1 MLALIASSV
10 SRSLGEVLGP
20 YGWIAVLSYAISA
33 AATPLVRAL
42 AWRVGIVDRPDGL
55 LKVHDRPIA
64 YLGGVA
70 VYLGWLAGMLT
81 AGWQG
86 LAGTTWVAGLSLA
99 GGMALA
105 VGLADDLL
113 QIRPSM
119 KLLGQVAA
127 AVVLLSFGVGHDIG
141 LVVIKPIRMLW
152 PHIFF

>member
-81 AGWQG
+81 AG
-86 LAGTTWVAGLSLA
+86 
-99 GGMALA
+99 
-105 VGLADDLL
+105 
-113 QIRPSM
+113 
-119 KLLGQVAA
+119 
-127 AVVLLSFGVGHDIG
+127 
-141 LVVIKPIRMLW
+141 
-152 PHIFF
+152 